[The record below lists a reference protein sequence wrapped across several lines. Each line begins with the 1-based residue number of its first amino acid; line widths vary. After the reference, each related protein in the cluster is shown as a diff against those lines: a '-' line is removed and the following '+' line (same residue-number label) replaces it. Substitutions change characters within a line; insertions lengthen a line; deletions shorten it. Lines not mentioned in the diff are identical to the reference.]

1 MLEKGKRYL
10 VLENLY
16 NVDVSLTFENGLP
29 SEAFSGENF
38 STCLTQNNLLQIV
51 RNITN
56 KLTDVPNKLEKGY
69 EIEIETVE
77 YNDDKSIH
85 HQENK
90 VSYIEFNVFFKM
102 KEDDKDYQT
111 YQNSFAWNYIRE
123 EFLTEIK

>member
-10 VLENLY
+10 VIENLY
-16 NVDVSLTFENGLP
+16 NVDVLLTFENGLP
-29 SEAFSGENF
+29 NEAFSGENF
-38 STCLTQNNLLQIV
+38 STCLTQTNLLQIV

-69 EIEIETVE
+69 EIEIKEVE
-77 YNDDKSIH
+77 YNDDKSIYH
-85 HQENK
+85 PENK

-102 KEDDKDYQT
+102 KADDKDYQT
-111 YQNSFAWNYIRE
+111 YQNSFAWCYIRE

>member
-10 VLENLY
+10 VIENLY
-16 NVDVSLTFENGLP
+16 NVDVLLTFENGVP

-38 STCLTQNNLLQIV
+38 STCLTQTNLLQIV

-69 EIEIETVE
+69 EIEIKEVE
-77 YNDDKSIH
+77 YKDDEYFH
-85 HQENK
+85 HPENK

-102 KEDDKDYQT
+102 KVDDKDYQT